1 MYPEYISS
9 LMTSI
14 RRNPNVSLL
23 KVSNEKNTL
32 FFSVFS
38 LKISDVLAILIYQ
51 FLTVQNI
58 SRNIG
63 FVIVFYYLKINGE
76 KSA

>member
-1 MYPEYISS
+1 MHPEYISF

-14 RRNPNVSLL
+14 RRNPNVSQL
-23 KVSNEKNTL
+23 KISGEKNTL
-32 FFSVFS
+32 FFSAFL
-38 LKISDVLAILIYQ
+38 LKTSNVLAVLIYQ

-58 SRNIG
+58 SRNISS
-63 FVIVFYYLKINGE
+63 VIVFYYLKINGE